1 MASRS
6 DRYKQNIKKNVKST
20 KNNKKTK
27 QVKKVKIKL
36 KVSVSPIILKNYIHF
51 LFNIAYYRLTQFF
64 CPLKSEKLLTS
75 LLLDMTRNP

>member
-27 QVKKVKIKL
+27 QVKKVKIKY
-36 KVSVSPIILKNYIHF
+36 K
-51 LFNIAYYRLTQFF
+51 
-64 CPLKSEKLLTS
+64 KLL
-75 LLLDMTRNP
+75 MF